1 MLGLVLCGSPGQAG
15 TTPSTARVETL
26 HAALLG
32 VLKDSATLSYDARF
46 SRLAP
51 VVQETFDLAFMAE
64 KCVGRSWRTLDAKDQ
79 TRWVATFTRFT
90 TANYAGRFTGFAGQ
104 SFETLGEEPGAND
117 TTLVRTRLVN
127 PAEENVELTYRLRKV
142 GDEWRVID
150 VYLDGT
156 VSELALRR
164 TEYAS
169 VLKRDGFDT
178 LVGLVDKKIAKLA
191 ATVAGSETTGKPE
204 RIGGGA

>member
-1 MLGLVLCGSPGQAG
+1 MLGLMLCGSPGLAG
-15 TTPSTARVETL
+15 TTPAAARVETL

-32 VLKDSATLSYDARF
+32 VLKDSATLPYAARF
-46 SRLAP
+46 ARLAP
-51 VVQETFDLAFMAE
+51 VVQQTFDLAFMAE
-64 KCVGRSWRTLDAKDQ
+64 KCIGRSWRTLDAEDR
-79 TRWVATFTRFT
+79 TRWIATFTRFT

-104 SFETLGEEPGAND
+104 SFETLGEEPGASD
-117 TTLVRTRLVN
+117 TTLVRTELVN

-142 GDEWRVID
+142 GDDWRIID

-164 TEYAS
+164 TEYSS

-178 LVGLVDKKIAKLA
+178 LVELVDEKIAKLA
-191 ATVAGSETTGKPE
+191 ATEAGSATMGKPE
-204 RIGGGA
+204 RTGGGA